1 LRRFPGRQQFL
12 DTARAGKYVQPMFS
26 SRLRL
31 AFLLMGSLAVALGG
45 LAWWIA
51 GEAEHRIQ
59 RGRLAAD
66 LQAGLL
72 ELATEKLRLQT
83 WSLETLMGAHP
94 DPAIGPAAANSM
106 IERLAALREASDRAQ
121 RLDAARGKDLSQ
133 HARREAALARL
144 QAAMLSLRAEVTQ
157 LPGQQPPGAPLAA
170 WARLDALFA
179 AADATD
185 LRQSLR
191 AVLLDEAASVA
202 QERLAADA
210 SLRRVRLIVT
220 LGTASLVAL
229 SIILALW
236 FTLAL
241 RRPVQR
247 LRDGATALARGDL
260 DHRIGG
266 MAPDEF
272 GALAACMNQMAAD
285 LARSQAAERG
295 LRGGL
300 EREVEARTR
309 DLSRALAE
317 LAEAE
322 AQRRQLLADIGHEL
336 RTPATVI
343 RGEVEV
349 ALRARAMDSEAH
361 REVLA
366 RIRATVLELGALV
379 EDVLVLASAEAAAL
393 SVELAEVPAAP
404 QVLAVVQAGRVMA
417 AERGVALGHSPA
429 PEPAILL
436 ADAGR
441 LRQVAGILVDNA
453 LRYSRA
459 GTDVLV
465 TETLDHVAGHW
476 QMEVLD
482 RGIGVDAEEVP
493 RLFARGYRS
502 AAAREHRADGTGLG
516 LAIARALTERL
527 GGEVTLAPRAG
538 GGTVARLRLPLV
550 RQGALA

>member
-1 LRRFPGRQQFL
+1 
-12 DTARAGKYVQPMFS
+12 MFS
-26 SRLRL
+26 RRLRL

-45 LAWWIA
+45 LAWWVA
-51 GEAEHRIQ
+51 GEAEHRIL

-83 WSLETLMGAHP
+83 WSLETLMGAGP
-94 DPAIGPAAANSM
+94 DSAIGAAAANSM
-106 IERLAALREASDRAQ
+106 IERLTALREASDRAQ

-144 QAAMLSLRAEVTQ
+144 QAAMLTLRAEVAL
-157 LPGQQPPGAPLAA
+157 LPGEQPPTAPLAA

-191 AVLLDEAASVA
+191 AGLQDEAASVA
-202 QERLAADA
+202 EERLAADA

-220 LGTASLVAL
+220 LGTATLVAL
-229 SIILALW
+229 SVIMALW

-241 RRPVQR
+241 RRPVRR

-266 MAPDEF
+266 MARDEF
-272 GALAACMNQMAAD
+272 GELAACMNQMAAD
-285 LARSQAAERG
+285 LARSHAIERR
-295 LRGGL
+295 LRDGL

-317 LAEAE
+317 LAGAE
-322 AQRRQLLADIGHEL
+322 TQRRQLLADIGHEL

-361 REVLA
+361 REVLT

-393 SVELAEVPAAP
+393 SLELSEIPAAP
-404 QVLAVVQAGRVMA
+404 QLLAVVQAGRVMA
-417 AERGVALGHSPA
+417 AERGVILRHAPA
-429 PEPAILL
+429 AEQAILL
-436 ADAGR
+436 ADPVR

-453 LRYSRA
+453 LRYSPP
-459 GTDVLV
+459 GTEVV
-465 TETLDHVAGHW
+465 VAEALDHATVHW

-502 AAAREHRADGTGLG
+502 AAAREYRADGTGLG

-550 RQGALA
+550 RRKAMA